1 MDMSYISNHQPVMI
15 ILYVLLYVHAMIIP
29 SHPVNPITDDR
40 LRFRIPPTVLAA
52 RRAANE
58 AYWVGHPS
66 FDPDFGGTLSDYSG
80 LMDFNGFWRILNDLN
95 GF

>member
-1 MDMSYISNHQPVMI
+1 MIFHINHHFPMVFPWFFSTNVHI
-15 ILYVLLYVHAMIIP
+15 TGEPILYQIICAMIIP
-29 SHPVNPITDDR
+29 SHPMNPITDDR

-66 FDPDFGGTLSDYSG
+66 FDLDFGGTLSDYSG
-80 LMDFNGFWRILNDLN
+80 LMDF
-95 GF
+95 

>member
-1 MDMSYISNHQPVMI
+1 MGI
-15 ILYVLLYVHAMIIP
+15 IMVHKPTYNWGGPSCTRLYVHAMIIP
-29 SHPVNPITDDR
+29 SHHTNPITDDR

-66 FDPDFGGTLSDYSG
+66 FDLDFGGTLSDYSG
-80 LMDFNGFWRILNDLN
+80 LMDFNEILMDIN